1 MNNQIRLAIVSSI
14 TALLVIAG
22 AACSGGER
30 TKPENPKPPAQPSQ
44 SPTAPAPQQ
53 KPEGQAPAAPT
64 EAPKEEKAKVEVTPE
79 AKQEADQLFA
89 TLCSTCHGPQGAGDG
104 PASAAFP
111 TKPANFDSADFQ
123 KSVSDEEI
131 AKAIVGGGPA
141 VGKSPL
147 MPANP
152 NLEGKPAVVEALV
165 QKIRGFGKQ
174 NQ

>member
-1 MNNQIRLAIVSSI
+1 MNNTIRLAIVSSI

-22 AACSGGER
+22 AACSGGEKN
-30 TKPENPKPPAQPSQ
+30 KPENPKPPAQPAP

-53 KPEGQAPAAPT
+53 KPEGGQAPAAPA
-64 EAPKEEKAKVEVTPE
+64 EAPKEEKAKIEVTPE

-89 TLCSTCHGPQGAGDG
+89 TLCSTCHGPQGGGDG
-104 PASAAFP
+104 PAAAAFP
-111 TKPANFDSADFQ
+111 TKPASFNSPDFQ
-123 KSVSDEEI
+123 NSVSDEEI

-165 QKIRGFGKQ
+165 QKIRGFGQK
-174 NQ
+174 